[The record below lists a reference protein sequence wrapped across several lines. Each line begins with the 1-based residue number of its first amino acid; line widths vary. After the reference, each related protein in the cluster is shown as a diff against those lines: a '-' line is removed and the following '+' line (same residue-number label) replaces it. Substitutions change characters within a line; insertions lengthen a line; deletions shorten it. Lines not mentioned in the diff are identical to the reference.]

1 MAAKMETL
9 ESLVK
14 STNSF
19 TPGPWTVE
27 KHEKSTVSMGGQC
40 VIVAPAPDGASY
52 GEQVA
57 NAALISAAPELLEA
71 LRDLR
76 GWANIVE
83 THPQYGRLAKK
94 VNAAIAK
101 AQGVA

>member
-1 MAAKMETL
+1 MKTTRMENMKAQT
-9 ESLVK
+9 
-14 STNSF
+14 

-57 NAALISAAPELLEA
+57 NARLIASAPELLAVLKA
-71 LRDLR
+71 LSDFLT
-76 GWANIVE
+76 E
-83 THPQYGRLAKK
+83 DDCPQPLWDRMH
-94 VNAAIAK
+94 NAIA
-101 AQGVA
+101 AAEVA